1 MNYKLTSESIGALVY
16 TVDVLDDRYD
26 GGFEV
31 IKPTNRTTSVLE
43 GPFIY
48 YDAPLKLNESV
59 TVLGYK
65 ITVVES
71 GDFGD
76 VVKVEKI

>member
-1 MNYKLTSESIGALVY
+1 MNYKLTSESQGALVY
-16 TVDVLDDRYD
+16 TLDVMDTRYD

-31 IKPTNRTTSVLE
+31 IRPSNRTTTAKE

-59 TVLGYK
+59 TVWGYK
-65 ITVVES
+65 ITVVEA